1 MGIGITSVNV
11 TAMLQ
16 SPDAEQ
22 GANSA
27 ALQVVDTLGS
37 ALTIGFGGVL
47 VNLIGH
53 DDIATGYTTIVALMA
68 AVGLL
73 GVTVAGR
80 MRDVS

>member
-1 MGIGITSVNV
+1 MRSR
-11 TAMLQ
+11 
-16 SPDAEQ
+16 
-22 GANSA
+22 SA
-27 ALQVVDTLGS
+27 S
-37 ALTIGFGGVL
+37 AGVL

-68 AVGLL
+68 AMGLL